1 MTLNYKD
8 NTILS
13 NQKLTQTV
21 FAGSPFLIL
30 LKSSLKE
37 GLQVTQ

>member
-1 MTLNYKD
+1 MTII
-8 NTILS
+8 ILCRQTRTS
-13 NQKLTQTV
+13 QKLTQTV

>member
-1 MTLNYKD
+1 M
-8 NTILS
+8 ILYRQTKNS
-13 NQKLTQTV
+13 QKLTQTV